1 MQEKFLRQITDF
13 IFVETPPK
21 RADLI
26 LIPGSGYP
34 QIAEE
39 AARLYKDGYAPLILP
54 SGRYSILKGK
64 FAGVWEK
71 KELYGGDY
79 ETEWE
84 FLKTVL
90 IKNEVPLEKILKE
103 DQATYTYENAIYSRA
118 VIDQLRMKIKKA
130 ILCCMPCHARRALL
144 YYQLLFPETEFLVC
158 PAKESKI
165 TRDNWYLSEEG
176 IETVLGEVERCGSQF
191 HEILRHVKDS
201 IEQSR

>member
-13 IFVETPPK
+13 IFVENPPK

-118 VIDQLRMKIKKA
+118 VIDQLRMKISLK
-130 ILCCMPCHARRALL
+130 
-144 YYQLLFPETEFLVC
+144 
-158 PAKESKI
+158 
-165 TRDNWYLSEEG
+165 
-176 IETVLGEVERCGSQF
+176 
-191 HEILRHVKDS
+191 
-201 IEQSR
+201 

>member
-13 IFVETPPK
+13 IFVENPPK

-84 FLKTVL
+84 FLISL
-90 IKNEVPLEKILKE
+90 AGSFL
-103 DQATYTYENAIYSRA
+103 SRLP
-118 VIDQLRMKIKKA
+118 DS
-130 ILCCMPCHARRALL
+130 
-144 YYQLLFPETEFLVC
+144 
-158 PAKESKI
+158 SK
-165 TRDNWYLSEEG
+165 LS
-176 IETVLGEVERCGSQF
+176 IM
-191 HEILRHVKDS
+191 IA
-201 IEQSR
+201 

>member
-13 IFVETPPK
+13 IFVENPPT

-118 VIDQLRMKIKKA
+118 VIDQLRMKISLK
-130 ILCCMPCHARRALL
+130 
-144 YYQLLFPETEFLVC
+144 
-158 PAKESKI
+158 
-165 TRDNWYLSEEG
+165 
-176 IETVLGEVERCGSQF
+176 
-191 HEILRHVKDS
+191 
-201 IEQSR
+201 

>member
-13 IFVETPPK
+13 IFVENPPK

-39 AARLYKDGYAPLILP
+39 AARLYKNGYAPLILP

-71 KELYGGDY
+71 EALYGGDY

-90 IKNEVPLEKILKE
+90 IKNQVPPEKILRE
-103 DQATYTYENAIYSRA
+103 DQATYTYENAIYSRT
-118 VIDQLRMKIKKA
+118 VIDQLGMKIEKA
-130 ILCCMPCHARRALL
+130 ILCCKKSTFVLSVIISGNRIFCLSCKGKQNNKRELVFVGRRNRNR
-144 YYQLLFPETEFLVC
+144 FRRSRT
-158 PAKESKI
+158 
-165 TRDNWYLSEEG
+165 
-176 IETVLGEVERCGSQF
+176 
-191 HEILRHVKDS
+191 LRKSVS
-201 IEQSR
+201 